1 MSNSGGGGG
10 GGASRGKGDIGST
23 GGSQTVGTLL
33 AAIATC
39 MTDALRILVLADD
52 KSQWGPDEF
61 EQIRLLEEALDE
73 AKKDFQELAPL
84 VHGRFYYENDRTG
97 GFFFLSIF
105 FS

>member
-1 MSNSGGGGG
+1 MSNSGSG
-10 GGASRGKGDIGST
+10 GGASSGKDNVGST

-61 EQIRLLEEALDE
+61 EQIRLLEEALDD

-97 GFFFLSIF
+97 GFFLSIF